1 MLYSIVIPP
10 VRLVGGADLN
20 EGVVQV
26 YLNETWGTVCGD
38 QWTIN
43 EATVVCRQ
51 LGYSE
56 ATRLANAGEFDRANE
71 SVVLQNVYCTVSYVW
86 IYFMMFV
93 VDIIIFRDSNRF
105 LQVVYMKKWE
115 R

>member
-1 MLYSIVIPP
+1 MVPP

-38 QWTIN
+38 QWTMK
-43 EATVVCRQ
+43 EANVVCRQ

-56 ATRLANAGEFDRANE
+56 ATRLANTGEFSRVNG
-71 SVVLQNVYCTVSYVW
+71 SVLLQNVYCTVST
-86 IYFMMFV
+86 FV
-93 VDIIIFRDSNRF
+93 ILFYDV
-105 LQVVYMKKWE
+105 
-115 R
+115 